1 MAITRTS
8 LKEFTSLV
16 SNLRFA
22 SKIENAE
29 INSVED
35 LKNKYKDPSFSGAN
49 KPAEY
54 AADEEYTRLYKLGP
68 IVDDLVDGVEAIEVE
83 IKDLHKY
90 IEGQLGKD
98 ADISTLP
105 PKVKAY
111 NSEGQLISLIEEG
124 AWVGPNSGLKGEPGA
139 QGPKGNTGAQGAQG
153 SVGDTGPAGPQGA
166 SFTSAT
172 IQENRLVLEND
183 TFGPFDVGNVIGPA
197 GPQGPAGSNGVQ
209 GVKGQT
215 GAPGDTGDTGAQGE
229 KGDQGPQ
236 GAQGAQGSAGATGP
250 VGPQGASFTS
260 ATIQENRLVLE
271 NDTFGPF
278 DVGNVIGPQGA
289 QGVQGVKG
297 NTGDTG
303 DTGAT
308 GPQGAQ
314 GDQGSVGDTGPVG
327 PQGAQGVQGVKGNT
341 GDTGDT
347 GATGP
352 AGPQGPAGSNGVQG
366 VKGQTGVQGDT
377 GATGPAGPQ
386 GAVGRDGSNGAKGEP
401 GEPGTGGESTFYAPV
416 TQTIDEGFF
425 EVDSDITEIVLADAG
440 TYEISYS
447 IHIKSGYN
455 NRSTLGI
462 VAEDAEAISINGS
475 EDHQY
480 FRYSTYGSQNTLTAT
495 FYYVA
500 SADDSIAFK
509 TFILEGSGPWEI
521 DDGARTQST
530 ITYRRLN

>member
-308 GPQGAQ
+308 GP
-314 GDQGSVGDTGPVG
+314 
-327 PQGAQGVQGVKGNT
+327 
-341 GDTGDT
+341 
-347 GATGP
+347 

>member
-183 TFGPFDVGNVIGPA
+183 TFGPFDVGNVI
-197 GPQGPAGSNGVQ
+197 
-209 GVKGQT
+209 
-215 GAPGDTGDTGAQGE
+215 
-229 KGDQGPQ
+229 
-236 GAQGAQGSAGATGP
+236 
-250 VGPQGASFTS
+250 
-260 ATIQENRLVLE
+260 
-271 NDTFGPF
+271 
-278 DVGNVIGPQGA
+278 
-289 QGVQGVKG
+289 
-297 NTGDTG
+297 
-303 DTGAT
+303 
-308 GPQGAQ
+308 
-314 GDQGSVGDTGPVG
+314 G